1 MIQATERTLLAEQIF
16 GWNHSHYTPR
26 NILLNWSYRVQPWT
40 TADGTLPAVSFID
53 VASGA
58 EKKAERPEEGASICN
73 PAEAAAVLQLLIDLH
88 VRFCK
93 HSVVSWKCSRAHQTS
108 SCRHQPLACMVACH
122 GTVAALHSSAHAN
135 LDDGVHSLCRGRFGQ
150 RSSASK
156 SGSSLHT
163 AVKCSCS
170 AGEWRSAACWSAAR
184 AMMQTGMVCQRR
196 STPWTAS
203 RCYSVSHVKCRAG
216 SPLQLV
222 WMPAFLRCM

>member
-40 TADGTLPAVSFID
+40 TADGTLSAFSFID
-53 VASGA
+53 VALGA
-58 EKKAERPEEGASICN
+58 EKKAEHPEEGASICN

-135 LDDGVHSLCRGRFGQ
+135 SDDGVHCAGAGAGSEAPHQSRGHLSIQ
-150 RSSASK
+150 PSSAGAPPE
-156 SGSSLHT
+156 SGG
-163 AVKCSCS
+163 ARP
-170 AGEWRSAACWSAAR
+170 AG
-184 AMMQTGMVCQRR
+184 RR
-196 STPWTAS
+196 
-203 RCYSVSHVKCRAG
+203 HG
-216 SPLQLV
+216 L
-222 WMPAFLRCM
+222 